1 MRAAALLALLAL
13 AACARDLPR
22 PLTAAEIVNGVGTDL
37 PPAKQESRP

>member
-22 PLTAAEIVNGVGTDL
+22 PLTAAEIVNGVGLDL
-37 PPAKQESRP
+37 PPSPQERKP